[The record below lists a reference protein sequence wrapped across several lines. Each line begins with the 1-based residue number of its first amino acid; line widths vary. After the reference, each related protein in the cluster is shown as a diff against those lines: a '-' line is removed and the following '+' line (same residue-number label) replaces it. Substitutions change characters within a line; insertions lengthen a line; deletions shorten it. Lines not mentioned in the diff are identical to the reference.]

1 MKLFNILILPFF
13 IINIHAT
20 TITLTS
26 PTEPLTFKDGD
37 EYFTDVLNDAID
49 FDKRRDIMW
58 EENFDEN
65 TISLSDNI
73 WQGSYT
79 SGGYIM
85 PLCPGM
91 DGAIQNGLV
100 GNKYPIDTSKYKA
113 VSILASVAERYNPD
127 RHSWFKLFWT
137 HDESY
142 HDATWEDIAGIDGYQ
157 LRRTAEV
164 LMHESD
170 TFIYYIHNL
179 SLNEEWSSSEVRGI
193 KHFLSNQPTPS
204 VAYKSIR
211 IFDPETSE
219 KLNVSWTTS
228 DLPED
233 APETPQV
240 EIYIDNNNS
249 GYDGKLLFRHDGGN
263 DFFRKRPTDMNTCE
277 IKTAALAPGKYYLY
291 LKLYS
296 NYDTDETDTDT
307 LLATSGYSASIT
319 INAKSVITFQSP
331 SMTSGEDYATTVLNN
346 PWDMNGSEDIIY
358 DSGINIESFDL
369 NILNLTT
376 STNDPYM
383 WLNTDFES
391 NKSIDTS
398 IYRYATFTM
407 KVEPDGYGNITDKV
421 SRGWMSRIIWWNK
434 GIIEDGSVTNDIV
447 LFEGINT
454 YSIDL
459 TSDVLELKEETDLSQ
474 TGWLANRYNAYFR
487 FDPLE
492 TEQNTQVHLYD
503 FKLTAT
509 PAPDNSDEFSIEFT
523 LKDKENESINVEFYR
538 DNNRSGFDGIKI
550 GSKIYTSGTHTYT
563 FNTSKLPNGDCYI
576 YSVATDSAGNI
587 SKNYAEVPINIKGNI
602 DTNSNISSIIYL
614 LL

>member
-1 MKLFNILILPFF
+1 MNLLKIILILTLY
-13 IINIHAT
+13 IVHINAT

-37 EYFTDVLNDAID
+37 EYFTDVLNNAID

-58 EENFDEN
+58 EEKFDES
-65 TISLSDNI
+65 TISLSNNT

-79 SGGYIM
+79 PGGYVM

-91 DGAIQNGLV
+91 DGAIQYKLI
-100 GNKYPIDTSKYKA
+100 GNKYPIDTTKYKA
-113 VSILASVAERYNPD
+113 ISILAKIKERYNED

-137 HDESY
+137 HDASY
-142 HDATWEDIAGIDGYQ
+142 HNATWEDIAGIDGYQ
-157 LRRTAEV
+157 LKRTAEV
-164 LMHESD
+164 LMHEDD
-170 TFIYYIHNL
+170 TFIYYMHNL
-179 SLNEEWSSSEVRGI
+179 STNEEWSSSSVRGI
-193 KHFLSNQPTPS
+193 KHSPSNQPNPN
-204 VAYKSIR
+204 VAYRSIR

-219 KLNVSWTTS
+219 KLTVSWETS

-240 EIYIDNNNS
+240 EIYIDSDNS

-263 DFFRKRPTDMNTCE
+263 DFFRKRPVDMGSCE

-296 NYDTDETDTDT
+296 NYDVNDTDTDT

-346 PWDMNGSEDIIY
+346 PWDMNDSEDITYNANLDSISFESNIY
-358 DSGINIESFDL
+358 TA
-369 NILNLTT
+369 TT
-376 STNDPYM
+376 STNDPYF
-383 WLNTDFES
+383 WLNTDLDN
-391 NKSIDTS
+391 NKTIDTS
-398 IYRYATFTM
+398 KYRYATFTM
-407 KVEPDGYGNITDKV
+407 KVEPDGYGNIKDKV
-421 SRGWMSRIIWWNK
+421 ARGWMSRIVWWNK

-447 LFEGINT
+447 LFEGVNT

-459 TSDVLELKEETDLSQ
+459 TSDVLELKDKTDLSQ
-474 TGWLANRYNAYFR
+474 TGWLANRYNTYFR

-492 TEQNTQVHLYD
+492 TEQNTQIHIYD

-509 PAPDNSDEFSIEFT
+509 PMPDKNNKFTIEFT
-523 LKDKENESINVEFYR
+523 LADKENENMIVEFYR
-538 DNNRSGFDGIKI
+538 DDDLNGFDGIKI
-550 GSKIYTSGTHTYT
+550 GSETYTSGVHSYT
-563 FNTSKLPNGDCYI
+563 FDTSKLPNGEFYI
-576 YSVATDSAGNI
+576 YAIVKDSAGNI
-587 SKNYAEVPINIKGNI
+587 SKHYAEVPISIKNNI
-602 DTNSNISSIIYL
+602 NISSLVYL